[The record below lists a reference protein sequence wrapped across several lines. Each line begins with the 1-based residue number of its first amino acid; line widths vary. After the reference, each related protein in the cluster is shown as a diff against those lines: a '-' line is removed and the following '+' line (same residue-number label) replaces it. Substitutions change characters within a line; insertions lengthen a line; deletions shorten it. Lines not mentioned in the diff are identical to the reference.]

1 MNDASDT
8 TEKAR
13 QGIAREHLQGNPK
26 DPTGKDLWTVD
37 EHNDQ
42 QMPAGAEG
50 VEGGSAGKFTRSYRE
65 DGESTSDRPAPKA

>member
-1 MNDASDT
+1 MDDATDA
-8 TEKAR
+8 TEETGR
-13 QGIAREHLQGNPK
+13 GIAREHLQGNPK

-65 DGESTSDRPAPKA
+65 DDGSMRSGGGAT